1 MHMWTH
7 ACIPL
12 CVHVCTHAYVC
23 IPLIRP
29 CMRLDCTCLCIC
41 ENYVCV
47 CVCEDGV
54 WVGVPALCGALN
66 RGPFVVD
73 RERERE
79 RTSPGGCVETLGRA
93 ATPNSQAPP
102 CGLRWHN
109 HLAEIR
115 EPCPRAA
122 CYKRLLDARP
132 GYNAM
137 DQLAKSELTLWLS
150 AIQRFG
156 EEEREEL
163 EGGIL
168 SWVFGVGTW
177 FSKILWLKEEDIEFY
192 VDLHIG
198 KYGGIVI
205 WKR

>member
-1 MHMWTH
+1 MYTSVCVRVH
-7 ACIPL
+7 ACL
-12 CVHVCTHAYVC
+12 CVYIFDMSMYETRLYV
-23 IPLIRP
+23 PLY
-29 CMRLDCTCLCIC
+29 MWELC
-41 ENYVCV
+41 VRV
-47 CVCEDGV
+47 GVREDGV

-66 RGPFVVD
+66 RGPFVVERE

-163 EGGIL
+163 EDGIL
-168 SWVFGVGTW
+168 SWVFGVGSW
-177 FSKILWLKEEDIEFY
+177 FWKILWLKEKDIEFY

-205 WKR
+205 WKT

>member
-1 MHMWTH
+1 MSGRPGALWRVEPR
-7 ACIPL
+7 PL
-12 CVHVCTHAYVC
+12 C
-23 IPLIRP
+23 R
-29 CMRLDCTCLCIC
+29 R
-41 ENYVCV
+41 E
-47 CVCEDGV
+47 
-54 WVGVPALCGALN
+54 
-66 RGPFVVD
+66 

-137 DQLAKSELTLWLS
+137 DQLAKSELTL
-150 AIQRFG
+150 
-156 EEEREEL
+156 
-163 EGGIL
+163 
-168 SWVFGVGTW
+168 
-177 FSKILWLKEEDIEFY
+177 
-192 VDLHIG
+192 
-198 KYGGIVI
+198 
-205 WKR
+205 